1 MNMFNLMQR
10 ATHCAL
16 IAGLAFGAAS
26 AIANPVLT
34 FEGGGPFQAGDTVNV
49 QVVVADLPATQVV
62 AAYDL
67 DVTYDSG
74 LLSFF
79 DVFFSL
85 QLGDS
90 SALPW
95 PGAIESKAGPHT
107 ALGLVDFASTSLLGD
122 DDLYAL
128 QLGGPV
134 TLATLQFTAKSAG
147 DTSSLTFANLGL
159 DVLGGT
165 FNEVI
170 GRSNE
175 VLIGQVPEPASFGL
189 AAIALA
195 GMLTPG
201 ALRRRRR
208 RGAEA

>member
-1 MNMFNLMQR
+1 MIMFNLKQW
-10 ATHCAL
+10 ATTCAL
-16 IAGLAFGAAS
+16 IAGLGFGAAS
-26 AIANPVLT
+26 AIANPVIQ
-34 FEGGGPFQAGDTVNV
+34 FEGGGPFLAGDTVNV
-49 QVVVADLPATQVV
+49 NVVVDNLPATQIV

-67 DVTYDSG
+67 DVTYNSG
-74 LLSFF
+74 LLRFF

-90 SALPW
+90 SSLPL
-95 PGAIESKAGPHT
+95 PEAIESKTGPHT

-134 TLATLQFTAKSAG
+134 TLATLQFTANSDG
-147 DTSSLTFANLGL
+147 DTSSLTFANWGR
-159 DVLGGT
+159 DVLAGT
-165 FNEVI
+165 FNDVKGRNNEVI
-170 GRSNE
+170 IS
-175 VLIGQVPEPASFGL
+175 QVPEPASFGL

-201 ALRRRRR
+201 ALRRRR
-208 RGAEA
+208 GAEA